1 MKEQKSTLVVRVG
14 YAMVFLSGNIIDFFD
29 RGSSVDCSGS
39 WWGNVDV
46 SGPQEGLRP
55 MQAVLH
61 VDDSLTNC
69 HMQAGLQG
77 LQQNL
82 HNVFATRV
90 DGQLR
95 LHFLQAS
102 LRFLRGIVGVVGH
115 WVSRTVKLTQLK
127 FILPT

>member
-46 SGPQEGLRP
+46 SGPQAGLRS
-55 MQAVLH
+55 MQVVLH
-61 VDDSLTNC
+61 IYDSLANC
-69 HMQAGLQG
+69 HMQAVLRG

-90 DGQLR
+90 DSQSR
-95 LHFLQAS
+95 
-102 LRFLRGIVGVVGH
+102 LRFFC
-115 WVSRTVKLTQLK
+115 S
-127 FILPT
+127 